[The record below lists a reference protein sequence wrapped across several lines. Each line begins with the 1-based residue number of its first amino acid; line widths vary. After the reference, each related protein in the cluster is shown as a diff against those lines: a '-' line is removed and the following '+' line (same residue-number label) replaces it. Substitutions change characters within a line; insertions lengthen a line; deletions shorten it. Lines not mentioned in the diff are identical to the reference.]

1 MAKLPVLSGPDLVR
15 VLEKAG
21 FKLIRQRGSH
31 VVLQK
36 REASQVITTVVPQHK
51 ELATG
56 TLRAI
61 LRQAHLEPEH
71 LAKLVTLLV
80 GLGPFLK

>member
-1 MAKLPVLSGPDLVR
+1 MPKLPVLSGSDLVR

-36 REASQVITTVVPQHK
+36 REASQVITTVIPQHK
-51 ELATG
+51 ELARG

-61 LRQAHLEPEH
+61 LRQAHLEPEQ
-71 LAKLVTLLV
+71 LTKFLSLLV
-80 GLGPFLK
+80 GFGPFLK